1 VLSRLI
7 GMDDQVDAVYVDA
20 TGGNVGGDHNPCC
33 SAANGIRAAERRRAF
48 AFRGP
53 QASGYS

>member
-1 VLSRLI
+1 
-7 GMDDQVDAVYVDA
+7 MDDQVDAVYVDA

-33 SAANGIRAAERRRAF
+33 SAANDIRAAERRRAF